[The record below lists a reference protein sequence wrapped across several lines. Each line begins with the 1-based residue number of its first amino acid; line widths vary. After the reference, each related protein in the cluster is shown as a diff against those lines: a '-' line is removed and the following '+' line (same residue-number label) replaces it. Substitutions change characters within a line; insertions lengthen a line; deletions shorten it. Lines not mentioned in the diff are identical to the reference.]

1 MNLKHRLSFYSVT
14 VFSIVILV
22 ASAAIYFSFYKK
34 MEHNELL
41 SLKNKTLLAAI
52 YYLEADETGVVERE
66 TVIDQ
71 LRKSISRSNIAVFND
86 QNILVRGEMNAAT
99 DISTSF
105 LNKVRSQ
112 HESNYI
118 TKDFFYNGLFYKDNE
133 GDFVVI
139 TRESKSEFNQQLL
152 TLLQIL
158 TIVFLVGIVMVYI
171 FSNLLGKFA
180 FQPLT
185 NIIDQIKERDNVN
198 FSKPLQTKDSYT
210 EIQDLVK
217 SYNHFIERID
227 KTFIIQKNFIDYV
240 SHELRTPIT
249 ALLLTLEVT
258 HNKDRSKEEYQQVL
272 NQLSQYVI
280 DLEETLDNMM
290 LLSGAKT
297 KFEFTKIHIDE
308 IIWQVIEQMIL
319 YHNAQI
325 EVNILV
331 KNSDFL
337 IINGN
342 PQLLQLALNNIIE
355 NAIKYSDNQ
364 PIKILFEDKNNH
376 LEISVFD
383 TGIGIP
389 LDDVPNITANFF
401 RGQNT
406 QFYTGKGIG
415 LSMANII
422 FTLHN
427 IQLQLKNNQPKG
439 TIAKLSFP
447 ENI

>member
-66 TVIDQ
+66 TIIDQ

-86 QNILVRGEMNAAT
+86 QNILVRGEMNAST
-99 DISTSF
+99 DISTNF

-158 TIVFLVGIVMVYI
+158 AIVFLVGIVMVYI

-217 SYNHFIERID
+217 SYNHFMERID

-272 NQLSQYVI
+272 NQLNQYVV

-389 LDDVPNITANFF
+389 LEDVPNITANFF

-406 QFYTGKGIG
+406 QYYTGKGIG

-447 ENI
+447 KND

>member
-86 QNILVRGEMNAAT
+86 QNILVRGEMNSST

-158 TIVFLVGIVMVYI
+158 TIVFLVGIVLVYI

-272 NQLSQYVI
+272 NQLNQYVI

-319 YHNAQI
+319 YHSAQI

-364 PIKILFEDKNNH
+364 PVKILLEDKNNH

-389 LDDVPNITANFF
+389 LEDVPNITDNFF

-406 QFYTGKGIG
+406 KSYIGKGIG

-427 IQLQLKNNQPKG
+427 IQLQLKNNQQRG
-439 TIAKLSFP
+439 TIAKLSFSR
-447 ENI
+447 NL

>member
-1 MNLKHRLSFYSVT
+1 
-14 VFSIVILV
+14 
-22 ASAAIYFSFYKK
+22 

>member
-86 QNILVRGEMNAAT
+86 QNILVRGEMNAST

-105 LNKVRSQ
+105 LNKVRTQ

-180 FQPLT
+180 FQPLI

-272 NQLSQYVI
+272 NQLNQYVV

-331 KNSDFL
+331 QNSDFL

-389 LDDVPNITANFF
+389 LEDVPNITANFF

-406 QFYTGKGIG
+406 QYYTGKGIG

-439 TIAKLSFP
+439 IIAKLSFP
-447 ENI
+447 KND

>member
-86 QNILVRGEMNAAT
+86 QNILVRGEMNALT
-99 DISTSF
+99 DISTNF
-105 LNKVRSQ
+105 LNKVRTQ

-217 SYNHFIERID
+217 SYNHFMERID

-272 NQLSQYVI
+272 NQLNQYVV

-389 LDDVPNITANFF
+389 LEDVPNITANFF

-406 QFYTGKGIG
+406 QYYTGKGIG

-447 ENI
+447 KND

>member
-86 QNILVRGEMNAAT
+86 KNILVRGEMNAST
-99 DISTSF
+99 DISTNF

-217 SYNHFIERID
+217 SYNHFMERID

-258 HNKDRSKEEYQQVL
+258 HNKDRTKEEYQQVL
-272 NQLSQYVI
+272 NQLNQYVV

-389 LDDVPNITANFF
+389 LEDVPNITANFF

-406 QFYTGKGIG
+406 QYYTGKGIG

-447 ENI
+447 KND

>member
-86 QNILVRGEMNAAT
+86 QNILVRGEMNAST

-258 HNKDRSKEEYQQVL
+258 HNKDRSKEEYLQVL
-272 NQLSQYVI
+272 NQLNQYVI

-364 PIKILFEDKNNH
+364 PIKIIFEDKDSH

-389 LDDVPNITANFF
+389 LEDVPNITANFF

-406 QFYTGKGIG
+406 QYYTGKGIG

-439 TIAKLSFP
+439 TIAKLSFSK
-447 ENI
+447 ND

>member
-86 QNILVRGEMNAAT
+86 QNILVRGEMNASN

-139 TRESKSEFNQQLL
+139 TRESKSDFNQQLL

-158 TIVFLVGIVMVYI
+158 TIVFLVGIVMIYI

-185 NIIDQIKERDNVN
+185 NIIEQIKERDNVN

-217 SYNHFIERID
+217 SYNHFMERID

-272 NQLSQYVI
+272 NQLNQYVV

-364 PIKILFEDKNNH
+364 PIKIIFEDKDNH
-376 LEISVFD
+376 LDISVFD

-389 LDDVPNITANFF
+389 LEDVPNITANFF

-406 QFYTGKGIG
+406 QYYTGKGIG

-427 IQLQLKNNQPKG
+427 VQLQLKNNQPKG

-447 ENI
+447 KND

>member
-86 QNILVRGEMNAAT
+86 QNILVRGEMNAST
-99 DISTSF
+99 DISTNF

-217 SYNHFIERID
+217 SYNHFMERID

-272 NQLSQYVI
+272 NQLNQYVV

-389 LDDVPNITANFF
+389 LEDVPNITANFF

-406 QFYTGKGIG
+406 QYYTGKGIG

-447 ENI
+447 KND

>member
-86 QNILVRGEMNAAT
+86 KNILVRGEMNAST
-99 DISTSF
+99 DISTNF

-217 SYNHFIERID
+217 SYNHFMERID

-272 NQLSQYVI
+272 NQLNQYVV

-389 LDDVPNITANFF
+389 LEDVPNITANFF

-406 QFYTGKGIG
+406 QYYTGKGIG

-447 ENI
+447 KND

>member
-86 QNILVRGEMNAAT
+86 QNILVRGEMNAST

-376 LEISVFD
+376 LEICVFD

>member
-1 MNLKHRLSFYSVT
+1 MNLKHRLSLYSIT
-14 VFSIVILV
+14 VFSIVILL
-22 ASAAIYFSFYKK
+22 ASAAIYFSFYKR
-34 MEHNELL
+34 MEQSELI
-41 SLKNKTLLAAI
+41 SLKDKTLLAAI
-52 YYLEADETGVVERE
+52 YYLEADESGVVERQ

-71 LRKSISRSNIAVFND
+71 LRKSILRSNIAVFND
-86 QNILVRGEMNAAT
+86 KNDLVRGEMGPQT
-99 DISTSF
+99 DISKNY
-105 LNKVRSQ
+105 LDRVRSRD
-112 HESNYI
+112 ESSFV
-118 TKDFFYNGLFYKDNE
+118 TKDYFYNGLFYKDNE

-139 TRESKSEFNQQLL
+139 TRESKQEFNRQLL

-158 TIVFLVGIVMVYI
+158 IIVFLVGIVMVYI

-185 NIIDQIKERDNVN
+185 NIIDQIKQRDNVN
-198 FSKPLQTKDSYT
+198 FTKPLQTKDSYT

-217 SYNHFIERID
+217 SYNLFIERID

-258 HNKDRSKEEYQQVL
+258 HHKDRSKEEYKQVL
-272 NQLSQYVI
+272 NQLNQYVV

-297 KFEFTKIHIDE
+297 KFEFAKIHVDE
-308 IIWQVIEQMIL
+308 IIWQVVEQMIL

-389 LDDVPNITANFF
+389 LEDVPNITANFF

-406 QFYTGKGIG
+406 QYYTGKGIG
-415 LSMANII
+415 LSMANVI

-447 ENI
+447 KND